1 MFVLSDASVVI
12 SESSVNG
19 MEVDE
24 KPPALEKMVSIA
36 SQEEIWPVMATEL
49 DHKGYTPLLWACKVY
64 RDYKPVNNFM
74 LVKDLMSV
82 FIPLSLHLKKVT
94 EITLWTPTLHISVV
108 AEGQVIPGGSKA
120 V

>member
-1 MFVLSDASVVI
+1 MILYIFVFMFVLSDASVVI

-74 LVKDLMSV
+74 LIKDLMSV
-82 FIPLSLHLKKVT
+82 FIPLSLHLK
-94 EITLWTPTLHISVV
+94 
-108 AEGQVIPGGSKA
+108 
-120 V
+120 